1 MTPRSEA
8 FRFASSC
15 VRLHSLLRPISAHMR
30 LPSHSSAAK
39 WCACRCSLGGG
50 HDPSVAAR
58 SAAEDAVRWA
68 LPLAV
73 VVYRIIIAAQARPC
87 THVHALD
94 GRLPRTPD
102 TARSAVRLHRA
113 HCDSPCGLPR
123 RASKTCGTRVPC
135 RCAVTPHIGPP
146 PLTYWHAVGADR
158 LVREASPR
166 GEAAMHP
173 LKWGDLGAGASDG
186 EGEDRRLWR
195 SNFEG
200 GGVSKPRVERTGG
213 RARQRVWANRTE

>member
-1 MTPRSEA
+1 
-8 FRFASSC
+8 
-15 VRLHSLLRPISAHMR
+15 MR

-73 VVYRIIIAAQARPC
+73 VVYRIIIAAQTRPC

-158 LVREASPR
+158 LVREASER
-166 GEAAMHP
+166 GKAAMHP
-173 LKWGDLGAGASDG
+173 LKSGDLGVGASDG

-195 SNFEG
+195 SNFQG
-200 GGVSKPRVERTGG
+200 GGVRHVPYERTGS
-213 RARQRVWANRTE
+213 RARQRFGANRTERGTLFSHYSLPLIIYCTNHLVATR

>member
-1 MTPRSEA
+1 MVWWPASAPDQRTHAPPVPR
-8 FRFASSC
+8 FRRKVEC
-15 VRLHSLLRPISAHMR
+15 LSLR
-30 LPSHSSAAK
+30 
-39 WCACRCSLGGG
+39 SLGGG

-68 LPLAV
+68 LSLVSLAA
-73 VVYRIIIAAQARPC
+73 VVYRIIIAAQARPR

-102 TARSAVRLHRA
+102 TARSAVRLHPA
-113 HCDSPCGLPR
+113 HRDSPCGLPR
-123 RASKTCGTRVPC
+123 SASKTCATRVPR

-158 LVREASPR
+158 LVREASAR
-166 GEAAMHP
+166 EEAIMHL

-195 SNFEG
+195 SNFQG
-200 GGVSKPRVERTGG
+200 GGVSKPRVQRTGG